1 MRSKEGRNV
10 QGSLL
15 RSSSVF
21 SGRNAAEA
29 RRFDELLGTNPVPVL
44 RGTTTKNRPLSSIG
58 VVLMSK
64 IFVDVLLH
72 PGNIYRETA
81 APAGSGSV

>member
-1 MRSKEGRNV
+1 LLSKEGRNV

-15 RSSSVF
+15 RSSSF
-21 SGRNAAEA
+21 SPGRNAAEA
-29 RRFDELLGTNPVPVL
+29 RRFDELLGTNPL
-44 RGTTTKNRPLSSIG
+44 YTTTKNRPLSSIG

-72 PGNIYRETA
+72 PGNIYRA